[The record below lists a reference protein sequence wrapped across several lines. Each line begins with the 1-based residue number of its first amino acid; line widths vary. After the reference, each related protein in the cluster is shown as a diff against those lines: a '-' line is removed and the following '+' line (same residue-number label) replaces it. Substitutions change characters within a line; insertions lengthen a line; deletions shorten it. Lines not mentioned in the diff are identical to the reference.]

1 MNTPFIPIDVS
12 YFCGMKYRMLTDE
25 ELQHLEGDLKAF
37 LIINGIEGDR
47 WKELNESEPEKA
59 VALVELFSDN
69 VLQTVYEK
77 VRFLEFR
84 SPDLCLVFHCKP
96 DNMELISISRVP
108 GTACDLSTPESIH
121 EALVYHA
128 YGLTWFRTSKPY
140 NETRELEIHRLL
152 EQGSVLSTPEFW
164 EALEK
169 GLEG

>member
-1 MNTPFIPIDVS
+1 MNILFRTSEVS
-12 YFCGMKYRMLTDE
+12 YFCGMKYRMLTNE

-37 LIINGIEGDR
+37 LIINGIEGEG
-47 WKELNESEPEKA
+47 WKKLNESEPEKA

-77 VRFLEFR
+77 IRFLEFR
-84 SPDLCLVFHCKP
+84 SPDLCLVFHCKE
-96 DNMELISISRVP
+96 DALDLISISRVP
-108 GTACDLSTPESIH
+108 GTACDLSTPEAIH
-121 EALVYHA
+121 DALVYHA

-140 NETRELEIHRLL
+140 NEARELEIHRLL

-164 EALEK
+164 EALVK